1 VLTGGHLGRR
11 PHHREDQQPGL
22 DFNHIHS
29 KNVVN
34 NTVKRN
40 RPPKS
45 ILLGRH
51 VQPTHYQAKE
61 AVPSQLIGKCLFA
74 FQKKK
79 KSSLADFKY
88 LDLHHPRYQLSNVL
102 LMRMFQD
109 RKLPHC
115 QSKNVLHN
123 QVLGER
129 PLCLLAFCIAG

>member
-29 KNVVN
+29 KNAVN

-74 FQKKK
+74 FQKKEK
-79 KSSLADFKY
+79 YRRWLTSS
-88 LDLHHPRYQLSNVL
+88 
-102 LMRMFQD
+102 
-109 RKLPHC
+109 
-115 QSKNVLHN
+115 
-123 QVLGER
+123 
-129 PLCLLAFCIAG
+129 I